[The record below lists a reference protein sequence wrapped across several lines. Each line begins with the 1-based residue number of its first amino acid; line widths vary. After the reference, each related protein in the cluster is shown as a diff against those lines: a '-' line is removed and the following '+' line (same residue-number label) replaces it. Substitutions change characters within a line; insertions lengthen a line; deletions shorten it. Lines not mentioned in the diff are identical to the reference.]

1 MSSKTLKQL
10 ERHDEFVA
18 RHIGPDAAE
27 QAAMLAAVGA
37 ESLEEMTKQ
46 TVPGSILREPFLQ
59 IGDSM
64 TERDALARLRT
75 IAKKNKVF
83 TSYIGMGYYDTLT
96 PNVILR
102 NVLENP
108 GWYTAYTPYQPE
120 IAQGRLQAIL
130 NFQQMTID
138 LTGLEIASASLLDEA
153 TAAAEAMAMAQ
164 RVSKSKSNTFFIAD
178 NVFPQT
184 VDVVKARAEMFG
196 FDIVQG
202 PWQEAG
208 QYDVFGA
215 LLQSPAE
222 NGEVLD
228 LTQVIAEVQANKGLV
243 AVATDLMS
251 LVACKSPGEMGA
263 DMVFGSAQRFGVPMG
278 YGGPHAAFFATRD
291 KFKRAIPGR
300 IIGVSIDSREKTA
313 LRMAMQT
320 REQHIRREKATSNIC
335 TAQVLL
341 ANIAS
346 FYAVYHGPQGLKD
359 IAGRIHRLTDILAAG
374 LSKKG
379 FA

>member
-64 TERDALARLRT
+64 TERDALARLRN

-130 NFQQMTID
+130 NFQQVTMD
-138 LTGLEIASASLLDEA
+138 LTGLELASASLLDEA
-153 TAAAEAMAMAQ
+153 TAAAEAMAMAK
-164 RVSKSKSNTFFIAD
+164 RVAKSKSNAFFVAN

-184 VDVVKARAEMFG
+184 IDVVKTRAEHFG
-196 FDIVQG
+196 FDVIVGSAQD
-202 PWQEAG
+202 AVNH
-208 QYDVFGA
+208 DIFGA
-215 LLQSPAE
+215 LLQYPDRY
-222 NGEVLD
+222 GQIDD
-228 LTQVIAEVQANKGLV
+228 LEHLIGAIQAKQGIV
-243 AVATDLMS
+243 AVAADIMS
-251 LVACKSPGEMGA
+251 LVRVKAPG
-263 DMVFGSAQRFGVPMG
+263 D
-278 YGGPHAAFFATRD
+278 T
-291 KFKRAIPGR
+291 
-300 IIGVSIDSREKTA
+300 
-313 LRMAMQT
+313 
-320 REQHIRREKATSNIC
+320 
-335 TAQVLL
+335 
-341 ANIAS
+341 
-346 FYAVYHGPQGLKD
+346 
-359 IAGRIHRLTDILAAG
+359 
-374 LSKKG
+374 
-379 FA
+379 

>member
-64 TERDALARLRT
+64 TERDALARLKA
-75 IAKKNKVF
+75 IASKNKVF
-83 TSYIGMGYYDTLT
+83 TSYIGAGYYDTLT

-130 NFQQMTID
+130 NFQQVTMD
-138 LTGLEIASASLLDEA
+138 LTGLELASASLLDEA
-153 TAAAEAMAMAQ
+153 TAAAEAMAMAK
-164 RVSKSKSNTFFIAD
+164 RVAKSKFNAFFVAN

-184 VDVVKARAEMFG
+184 IDVVKARADLFD
-196 FDIVQG
+196 FDIIEG
-202 PWQEAG
+202 DWTEAA
-208 QYDVFGA
+208 DHEVFGA
-215 LLQSPAE
+215 LLQSPAD

-228 LTQVIAEVQANKGLV
+228 LTDIISAVHKQKGV
-243 AVATDLMS
+243 V
-251 LVACKSPGEMGA
+251 
-263 DMVFGSAQRFGVPMG
+263 
-278 YGGPHAAFFATRD
+278 
-291 KFKRAIPGR
+291 
-300 IIGVSIDSREKTA
+300 
-313 LRMAMQT
+313 
-320 REQHIRREKATSNIC
+320 
-335 TAQVLL
+335 
-341 ANIAS
+341 
-346 FYAVYHGPQGLKD
+346 
-359 IAGRIHRLTDILAAG
+359 
-374 LSKKG
+374 
-379 FA
+379 